1 MGITNYVSLVSGIVD
16 TLKDSPYLSGTVNST
31 SMYYGGPE
39 QTAFL
44 SFPCISVE
52 LDSATEVDIAMP
64 ARKELV
70 SRVIVTAY
78 DNSPDYITGL
88 QSVQKITQRIDNALQ
103 AGYTVDSQAIYSQVT
118 NRRFGP
124 ADYNNIPLMACQ
136 MEYQVRTRFVRA
148 T

>member
-1 MGITNYVSLVSGIVD
+1 MTTNYVSLVSGIVD
-16 TLKDSPYLSGTVNST
+16 TLKTSPHLSGTLASAD
-31 SMYYGGPE
+31 MYYGGPQ
-39 QTAFL
+39 QTAFVN
-44 SFPCISVE
+44 FPCLSVE
-52 LDSATEVDIAMP
+52 LDSVAEVDVAMP
-64 ARKELV
+64 ARKEMI

-88 QSVQKITQRIDNALQ
+88 QSVQNITQRIDDALQ
-103 AGYTVDSQAIYSQVT
+103 AGYTVGSQAIYSQVT

-124 ADYNNIPLMACQ
+124 AEYDNIPIMACQ